1 MRSGLPSGVAAR
13 VGSEDVSVDAVVAV
27 AAADATTPAEARL
40 RLIDDALFAAEA
52 ARRFAGTGVVDT
64 ARRSALARAAL
75 ESVRSEAEAGGP
87 PTANEL
93 REALDRRWVEVER
106 PAAAKT
112 SHAVVRFE
120 HGQDRAA
127 ARALAQRVAVAT
139 ADARTAAEFN
149 ALATSAAGPD
159 PEFKVR
165 VEQLDAVTADGRTF
179 SVDRRGQP
187 SGPSAPLDA
196 DFAAAANA
204 IEQEGTIGPVAKSA
218 FGYHVIYL
226 EKRFA
231 EERMGSDER
240 RELLSADVMS
250 ARAKAILDGIL
261 QEQSQRHPV
270 VLDRAVDTLTA
281 EVKVER

>member
-1 MRSGLPSGVAAR
+1 M
-13 VGSEDVSVDAVVAV
+13 AV